1 MADHD
6 DLVPIDPDLGAT
18 QPGGFRPRP
27 DVLAVIAT
35 GGMLGASAR
44 YAIAR
49 WLPTHAG
56 DFPWATF
63 WTNVCGSFVLGVLL
77 IVLIERFPP
86 TRYIRPFL
94 TTGIIGAFTTMST
107 YSVETALLI
116 KASHR
121 LTAVVYGVGSL
132 VVGLGLAALGI
143 AVGRRAGGDVR
154 RA

>member
-1 MADHD
+1 
-6 DLVPIDPDLGAT
+6 
-18 QPGGFRPRP
+18 
-27 DVLAVIAT
+27 VLAVIAA

-49 WLPTHAG
+49 WLPIHAG
-56 DFPWATF
+56 RFPWATF
-63 WTNVCGSFVLGVLL
+63 WTNVSGSFVLGVLL

-86 TRYIRPFL
+86 TRYVRPYL

-107 YSVETALLI
+107 YAVETALLI
-116 KASHR
+116 KDSHR

-132 VVGLGLAALGI
+132 VVGVGLAALGI
-143 AVGRRAGGDVR
+143 AVGRRAGGGVR